1 MFAFELQTSGVNPRS
16 LADRAG
22 LMPGDGVMKI
32 GQLPALYLNHDQA
45 KMEIL
50 RAGNELYMWVKR
62 GAVPQAM
69 MMNNPQPTAR
79 AVVEEEPTQYRGNP
93 NPKTQSRSF
102 RILTDALVEDLNG
115 S

>member
-1 MFAFELQTSGVNPRS
+1 MDYEDCLVVSLTRANSSQPWGFRMMGGHDQGMCLYIAKVNPRS

-62 GAVPQAM
+62 
-69 MMNNPQPTAR
+69 
-79 AVVEEEPTQYRGNP
+79 
-93 NPKTQSRSF
+93 
-102 RILTDALVEDLNG
+102 
-115 S
+115 